1 MCVHSFY
8 STTPQLGLFEHSRT
22 IEILQDLFYLSPEV
36 GIHVMMAR
44 PHRPPILLYLLRTYT
59 VNYMFCQRYNVQIG
73 VFDKVTGHDVTYAG
87 SRTREDKIFLYK
99 DSEHLISI
107 TSITGCLQARPSA
120 QPV

>member
-44 PHRPPILLYLLRTYT
+44 PHRPPILYLLQTHT
-59 VNYMFCQRYNVQIG
+59 VNYMFCQRYNVQII
-73 VFDKVTGHDVTYAG
+73 VFVAGHDVTYAG
-87 SRTREDKIFLYK
+87 ARTT
-99 DSEHLISI
+99 EHRRQDIS
-107 TSITGCLQARPSA
+107 LQG
-120 QPV
+120 